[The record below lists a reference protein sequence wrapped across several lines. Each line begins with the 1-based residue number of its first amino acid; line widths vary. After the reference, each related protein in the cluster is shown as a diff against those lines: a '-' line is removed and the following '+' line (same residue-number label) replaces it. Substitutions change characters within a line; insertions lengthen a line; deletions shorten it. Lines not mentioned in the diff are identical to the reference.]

1 MWNKSNYL
9 WMGRWGHW
17 MGWSHGYKLARRS
30 YRNRVVLT
38 VPEVGRVSRSG
49 STLGPIPHFPK
60 TPFGCCSCRL
70 SRGRDLPVPFRS
82 MSRPSWCR
90 TVASVS
96 NRTEPADSRVVA
108 LNPPRHAHW
117 RNFAPMTFFHNKRW
131 PGSPRKVTLYLMAA
145 LVFLFISRN

>member
-17 MGWSHGYKLARRS
+17 MGWSHGCKLARRS
-30 YRNRVVLT
+30 CRNLVVLT

-49 STLGPIPHFPK
+49 STPGPIPRFPK
-60 TPFGCCSCRL
+60 TPSGCCSCRL

-90 TVASVS
+90 TVASAS
-96 NRTEPADSRVVA
+96 NRTERAGSRVGA

-117 RNFAPMTFFHNKRW
+117 RNFALMIFFPQQKVAW
-131 PGSPRKVTLYLMAA
+131 SPRKTTLDFMAV